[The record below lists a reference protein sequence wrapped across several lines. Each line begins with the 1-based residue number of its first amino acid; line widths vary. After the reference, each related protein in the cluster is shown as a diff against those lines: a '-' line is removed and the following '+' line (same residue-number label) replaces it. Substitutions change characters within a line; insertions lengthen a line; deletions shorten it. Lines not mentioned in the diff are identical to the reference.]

1 MCHITYKM
9 GVLKYSTFLCVA
21 IFCTIKIQILLD
33 QVIKSFD
40 MMLFYIDPLQP
51 VKESAFVCELFD
63 WDKYLSCSWRIGTY
77 KRESNIDVAVVAE
90 TE

>member
-1 MCHITYKM
+1 
-9 GVLKYSTFLCVA
+9 
-21 IFCTIKIQILLD
+21 
-33 QVIKSFD
+33 
-40 MMLFYIDPLQP
+40 MMLFYIGPLQP
-51 VKESAFVCELFD
+51 VKESAFVCALFD